1 MMCMFDRIFLSH
13 PRSVGESYV
22 EHAGVAFG
30 FGVRMISGGFAC
42 LVHGFVPALFTRTGS
57 NTVKA
62 LYGRMKARQPAY
74 QQRPPA
80 FTEPDWQ
87 LEYEI

>member
-1 MMCMFDRIFLSH
+1 MIDRIFLRH

-30 FGVRMISGGFAC
+30 FGMRMIAGGLAC
-42 LVHGFVPALFTRTGS
+42 MVHGIVPSLFTRTGS
-57 NTVKA
+57 NTVKS
-62 LYGRMKARQPAY
+62 LYGRMKSRQPAY
-74 QQRPPA
+74 AQRPPA
-80 FTEPDWQ
+80 FTEPEWQ